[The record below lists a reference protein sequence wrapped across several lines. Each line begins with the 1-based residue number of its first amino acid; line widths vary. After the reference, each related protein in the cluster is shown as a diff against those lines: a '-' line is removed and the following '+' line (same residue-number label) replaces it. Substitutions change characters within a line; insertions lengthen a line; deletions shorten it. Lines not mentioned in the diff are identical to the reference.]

1 METDMND
8 YSTMPKTCLPPNPK
22 RLQTAAQIEAEYHF
36 SESMDGWVPIAKMH
50 PKWAKNA
57 LNKFLMVYGPPRDT
71 TSLRYGYNLQMRA
84 HTPADRISDYDR
96 ISRISIML
104 RMMEM

>member
-1 METDMND
+1 MK
-8 YSTMPKTCLPPNPK
+8 SGK
-22 RLQTAAQIEAEYHF
+22 RTAAAVAADHHW
-36 SESMDGWVPIAKMH
+36 SESKNCYVPIAWMH
-50 PKWAKNA
+50 PQWARNA
-57 LNKFLMVYGPPRDT
+57 LNKFLMVNGPPIDT

>member
-1 METDMND
+1 MND
-8 YSTMPKTCLPPNPK
+8 YSTMPKTCLPP
-22 RLQTAAQIEAEYHF
+22 RRSGRQTAAQIEAEYHF
-36 SESMDGWVPIAKMH
+36 SESMDCWVPIAKMN
-50 PKWAKNA
+50 PKWARNA
-57 LNKFLMVYGPPRDT
+57 LDKFLMVNGPPRDT

>member
-1 METDMND
+1 MND

-50 PKWAKNA
+50 PKWARNA
-57 LNKFLMVYGPPRDT
+57 LDKFLMVYGPPPDT

-84 HTPADRISDYDR
+84 NTPHDRISDYDR
-96 ISRISIML
+96 WSVIDFVYDRV
-104 RMMEM
+104 